1 MSIAAAIST
10 EQAFAACQRLAT
22 THYENFSVL
31 SWFLPRALR
40 PHVSSVYAFCRH
52 TDDLGDEDD
61 EEMIDPAP
69 GDAPPQRPRLKRA
82 SQGGKLP
89 PSRAA
94 ASPPMRA
101 RRLPVLQASVLA
113 KRLAADPGG
122 TTGENCA
129 DAGGEPQ
136 RGLAAQP
143 QGARFGREGGVG
155 AERLARLDAWEADL
169 RRCFGDGQSPEHPYL
184 IALRETIRR
193 FDLPAEPF
201 LRLIEANRMD
211 QRANRYP
218 TYADVQ
224 RYCEHSA
231 NPVGRL
237 VLMLYGYRDEER
249 GRWSDAICTALQ
261 LTNFWQDVACDYH
274 QRGRIYLPVEDMARF
289 GCDESALARGE
300 ATPAFRALMCF
311 EVERARAL
319 FYAGLPLLEHL
330 KGMPRRAVAL
340 FALGGLEVLAAIER
354 RDYDVLARRPT
365 LSSRRKLWLMT
376 RGLLAQPGMT
386 NV

>member
-1 MSIAAAIST
+1 MSIAATVST

-40 PHVSSVYAFCRH
+40 PHFSSVYAFCRH
-52 TDDLGDEDD
+52 TDDLGDEDMVD
-61 EEMIDPAP
+61 MVDLAP
-69 GDAPPQRPRLKRA
+69 REAQPQSQPRLKRA
-82 SQGGKLP
+82 PQGGKPP
-89 PSRAA
+89 PSLSEAPHRDEGGIRLSPRG
-94 ASPPMRA
+94 ASW
-101 RRLPVLQASVLA
+101 L
-113 KRLAADPGG
+113 
-122 TTGENCA
+122 
-129 DAGGEPQ
+129 GEP
-136 RGLAAQP
+136 P
-143 QGARFGREGGVG
+143 GARFRREGGVG
-155 AERLARLDAWEADL
+155 AAERLARLDDWEADL
-169 RRCFGDGQSPEHPYL
+169 RRCFIGAEAPEHPYL

-261 LTNFWQDVACDYH
+261 LTNFWQDVARDYH
-274 QRGRIYLPVEDMARF
+274 QRGRVYLPVEDMARF
-289 GCDESALARGE
+289 GYDEPALARGE

-330 KGMPRRAVAL
+330 RGMPGRAVAL
-340 FALGGLEVLAAIER
+340 FALGGLEILAAMER
-354 RDYDVLARRPT
+354 RDYDIFTRRPT
-365 LSSRRKLWLMT
+365 LSSRRKLWLMA
-376 RGLLAQPGMT
+376 RVALAQPGMT
-386 NV
+386 HV